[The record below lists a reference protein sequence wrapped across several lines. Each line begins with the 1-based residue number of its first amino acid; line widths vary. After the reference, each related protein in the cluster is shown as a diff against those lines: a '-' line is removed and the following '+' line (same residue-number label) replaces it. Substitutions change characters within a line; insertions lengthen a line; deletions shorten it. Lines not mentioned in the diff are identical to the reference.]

1 MFTACCYVTCFFVV
15 FIHQQAA
22 EAKNGE
28 LEGRIGSLQVDI
40 DDSRQKQGNMKG
52 ELKKFMDILDGKI
65 DELHE
70 FRQGLSKLGV
80 DNWERGGTESKGSEV
95 RYEGFTTVCLQG
107 RNYVA
112 PPPPEVT
119 STQKLSALASNKHYH
134 VRKICFGEGE
144 RAWQEEGQR
153 STKWLHF
160 VRWHFE
166 SHSELTYPF
175 LWEGGRL

>member
-1 MFTACCYVTCFFVV
+1 MNLMSPLASCDLFLLLF
-15 FIHQQAA
+15 QAA

-80 DNWERGGTESKGSEV
+80 DN
-95 RYEGFTTVCLQG
+95 
-107 RNYVA
+107 
-112 PPPPEVT
+112 
-119 STQKLSALASNKHYH
+119 
-134 VRKICFGEGE
+134 
-144 RAWQEEGQR
+144 
-153 STKWLHF
+153 
-160 VRWHFE
+160 
-166 SHSELTYPF
+166 
-175 LWEGGRL
+175 